1 MDNAA
6 TSLDQFND
14 IIKLGSECGIHHWD
28 YVTVQE
34 TKFIVDKTVSFPKEF
49 KNKWV
54 HIEYHTDDKICITVS
69 KDYAWNGPKLKSG
82 VISSNLIASLLI
94 DVLYQFALEIANM
107 WHVKKS
113 TVYNFADEAF
123 LETMLKT
130 SKNKIIAY
138 ICYYG
143 VKWIGLGFLKVVKWI
158 M

>member
-1 MDNAA
+1 MSDEIDVEN
-6 TSLDQFND
+6 FKNNF
-14 IIKLGSECGIHHWD
+14 KLGSECGIHHWD

-54 HIEYHTDDKICITVS
+54 QIEYFTDDKICITVS
-69 KDYAWNGPKLKSG
+69 RDYAWNGPKLKSG
-82 VISSNLIASLLI
+82 VISANLMASLLI

-107 WHVKKS
+107 WQVKKS

-143 VKWIGLGFLKVVKWI
+143 VKWIGLGFLKVAKWI